1 MGSPMPRDNL
11 LQSITQKSLALF
23 EIWQKKPVLTSGILD
38 QWQQFST
45 NYINLAHVLY
55 ANQSSVQ
62 HSQYAY
68 YQDALELWHQPIQD
82 PKFSSVE
89 WTQHPVF
96 NLLSQNYLLLKQHT
110 DDLIEKMEYLDTS
123 SAKKIKFFT
132 RQILDAASPAHFL
145 GTNPEVLHETM
156 CTNGQNLLV
165 GFDRLLT
172 DLAANPDHPTLHMTD
187 PDAFKVGVNLA
198 VTPGKVVYKNDL
210 MELIQYSPQTTHVQ
224 SVPLLV
230 IPPWINKYYIMDL
243 SPNNS
248 LIRWLVRQGLTV
260 FVISWVNPAEN
271 HAHKGM
277 EDYLNQGPIA
287 AVDFIQKHLLVK
299 QINTVGFCIGGTLLA
314 MLLAYYKSLEVQ
326 PVRSATFLA
335 SMIDFSDPGDI
346 GVFIDEPQIAKIE
359 EHMQSR
365 GYLEGHW
372 MASAFNS
379 LRANDLIWSF
389 VIRNYLQGKS
399 LAAFDLLFWNMDSTN
414 MPAKMHSE
422 YLRWMY
428 LQNDLV
434 KPGKI
439 VLNQQPLDIHQV
451 DLPVFFVST
460 KKDHIAP
467 WKTTYA
473 GFQLFSGE
481 KKFLLAGS
489 GHIAGIIIPPGSD
502 KYGYHIND
510 HHYVHPDDWLSNSR
524 HYTGSWWPEWYKWL
538 KQQSGKTIAIPEIT
552 GEYTPAPGEY
562 VHIRHVI

>member
-1 MGSPMPRDNL
+1 
-11 LQSITQKSLALF
+11 
-23 EIWQKKPVLTSGILD
+23 
-38 QWQQFST
+38 
-45 NYINLAHVLY
+45 
-55 ANQSSVQ
+55 
-62 HSQYAY
+62 
-68 YQDALELWHQPIQD
+68 
-82 PKFSSVE
+82 
-89 WTQHPVF
+89 
-96 NLLSQNYLLLKQHT
+96 
-110 DDLIEKMEYLDTS
+110 
-123 SAKKIKFFT
+123 
-132 RQILDAASPAHFL
+132 
-145 GTNPEVLHETM
+145 
-156 CTNGQNLLV
+156 
-165 GFDRLLT
+165 
-172 DLAANPDHPTLHMTD
+172 
-187 PDAFKVGVNLA
+187 
-198 VTPGKVVYKNDL
+198 
-210 MELIQYSPQTTHVQ
+210 
-224 SVPLLV
+224 
-230 IPPWINKYYIMDL
+230 
-243 SPNNS
+243 
-248 LIRWLVRQGLTV
+248 
-260 FVISWVNPAEN
+260 
-271 HAHKGM
+271 
-277 EDYLNQGPIA
+277 
-287 AVDFIQKHLLVK
+287 
-299 QINTVGFCIGGTLLA
+299 
-314 MLLAYYKSLEVQ
+314 MLLAYYKSLDIQ

-346 GVFIDEPQIAKIE
+346 GVFIDEPQISKIE

-379 LRANDLIWSF
+379 LRANDLIWAF

-439 VLNQQPLDIHQV
+439 VLNQHPLDVQKV

-481 KKFLLAGS
+481 KRFLLAGS

-510 HHYVHPDDWLSNSR
+510 QNDVHPDDWLSNSQ
-524 HYTGSWWPEWYKWL
+524 HHAGSWWPEWFQWL
-538 KQQSGKTIAIPEIT
+538 QPRSGKSIERSEIT
-552 GEYTPAPGEY
+552 GEYIPAPGEY